1 MQIIAAIDVGS
12 NAIRMVVG
20 RIVFDGKVE
29 VVENLRLPVRLG
41 QDAFTTGIVSEKTAQ
56 QAVDAFTRFR
66 RVANNHKAE
75 KIRAVATSAMR
86 EMANGDLLIDRIA
99 RSTGIEIVTISGE
112 EEARLIHLAV
122 AQAVNLKNKHVLL
135 IDIGGGSVEV
145 TLSQNGK
152 ILSTE
157 SYDIGTVRLL
167 KKLDGGRNAALPFH
181 KLVREYAEAAS
192 HRIDREMGSKKID
205 ICIGTGGN
213 VEEMGRLREKLFK
226 GDSNRIITLDELDKL
241 VEILSRTSVEERI
254 RKFKLKPDRADV
266 ILPASAVLQMI
277 AHKAK
282 IGEVVI
288 PCVGLKDGVLWDMA
302 YRLQANAS
310 ISPREQ
316 VWASALRLGKK
327 YQFDQE
333 HAKLVSYLAGRLF
346 DQSHE
351 LHNLN
356 EESKLLLEVA
366 ALLHDIGHFINTVDH
381 NKHGCY
387 ILKANPLIGL
397 TENHQ
402 NIVANIIQYHGKST
416 PSLQD
421 DGFRALAPRDRL
433 MVIEL
438 SSLMRLADGLDVRHM
453 GCIRDVQLEQQKN
466 IWKLRLQGDG
476 DLILE
481 RWELE
486 KRQRFFQDVFSV
498 KLKIME

>member
-1 MQIIAAIDVGS
+1 
-12 NAIRMVVG
+12 
-20 RIVFDGKVE
+20 
-29 VVENLRLPVRLG
+29 
-41 QDAFTTGIVSEKTAQ
+41 
-56 QAVDAFTRFR
+56 
-66 RVANNHKAE
+66 
-75 KIRAVATSAMR
+75 
-86 EMANGDLLIDRIA
+86 
-99 RSTGIEIVTISGE
+99 
-112 EEARLIHLAV
+112 
-122 AQAVNLKNKHVLL
+122 
-135 IDIGGGSVEV
+135 
-145 TLSQNGK
+145 
-152 ILSTE
+152 
-157 SYDIGTVRLL
+157 
-167 KKLDGGRNAALPFH
+167 
-181 KLVREYAEAAS
+181 
-192 HRIDREMGSKKID
+192 
-205 ICIGTGGN
+205 
-213 VEEMGRLREKLFK
+213 
-226 GDSNRIITLDELDKL
+226 
-241 VEILSRTSVEERI
+241 
-254 RKFKLKPDRADV
+254 
-266 ILPASAVLQMI
+266 
-277 AHKAK
+277 
-282 IGEVVI
+282 
-288 PCVGLKDGVLWDMA
+288 VLWDMA